1 MESVVIRGKRD
12 FMALKEEWNHFAL
25 QVGYPLLSHDWV
37 NAGISAFHRFEQLN
51 ILTVRE
57 GGDLVAVAPMVRS
70 HVDRSSRLEIVG
82 ASHLYEPT
90 GFLYRKPDHLDELLN
105 RLIDMKCPFYL
116 HNVRYGDTLHA
127 NLSRLARHHGFV
139 LCPGRSK
146 SPSASLDG
154 GWEDFYAS
162 LSGRRRYD
170 LRRAEKKALEQGG
183 VRLEVI
189 DPASDEIDE
198 LLARAFTIEAS
209 GWKGR
214 NGTAIRTNPRME
226 TFIRTFSGLVNDS
239 GILRLCFLY
248 IGDRPAA
255 ILIAQ
260 EYDERF
266 WLLKVGYDE
275 EFARC
280 SPGIL
285 IVARSLQR
293 AFENGLK
300 SYEFLGAEEPWI
312 QVWSTGSH
320 PNLSILYYPFSM
332 SGGIRFISDVCCASW
347 RRILK
352 IPGNL
357 KGSRS

>member
-154 GWEDFYAS
+154 GWEGYYAS
-162 LSGRRRYD
+162 LSGRRR
-170 LRRAEKKALEQGG
+170 
-183 VRLEVI
+183 
-189 DPASDEIDE
+189 PAS
-198 LLARAFTIEAS
+198 
-209 GWKGR
+209 
-214 NGTAIRTNPRME
+214 
-226 TFIRTFSGLVNDS
+226 
-239 GILRLCFLY
+239 
-248 IGDRPAA
+248 